1 MTCQALLWAL
11 VTDQGSARGCSGH
24 PGASRPVLRSGLL
37 NQGTVKGVSD
47 PGGSSGRV
55 PDEGSEGLTWEGETC
70 RVI

>member
-37 NQGTVKGVSD
+37 NQGAVKGVSD
-47 PGGSSGRV
+47 PGGSSGGCLMRGQRALLGKEN
-55 PDEGSEGLTWEGETC
+55 PAG
-70 RVI
+70 